1 MKRYKHIIW
10 DWNGTL
16 FNDVELCH
24 NIINGLLKRN
34 GIKEISLLKY
44 KEIFDFPVKEYYQK
58 AGLDFNK
65 TSFEILGKEFMDE
78 YERRK
83 FESSI
88 FNEVKEVL
96 QTVRSFGLTQSLL
109 SAYHHKSLTEITIHF
124 GIKDYFIGLNGLDNI
139 YAASKI
145 DIGKKWIKK
154 LGYTKGEV
162 VLIGD
167 TVHDFEVAKEI
178 GADCILISSGH
189 QSIEVFGGFDLSV
202 VKCGV
207 PVFEDLNLLKIEIL
221 GKN

>member
-109 SAYHHKSLTEITIHF
+109 SAYHHKSLIEITIHF

-189 QSIEVFGGFDLSV
+189 QSIERLL
-202 VKCGV
+202 KCGV